1 MVPLRWRILG
11 ALTAAGRS
19 ATHAV
24 RGVTA
29 IWQRSIQ
36 LRVVTATLALSLAV
50 VVLLG
55 ASLLRQVADGLLAS
69 QRESAVADATAGINT
84 AQLQLDAADDAEPAA
99 VGQLLTQLVQ
109 DLVNRAGPG
118 GGLYDVVLVS
128 ADDADETAARS
139 TRVSR
144 GVEPSSVPA
153 SLRESVS
160 AEPRVFSTYTEV
172 RYSDG
177 RVEPGLA
184 VGGQIAAPVGG
195 LYDIYY
201 LYPLTEQQQTL
212 DLMRRALTTAGLVLV
227 LLLGAIAGLVTR
239 QVVTPV
245 RLAARIAERFAGGR
259 LEERMTVR
267 GRDDIARLATS
278 FNQMAGSLQRQITQ
292 LEELSRVQQRFASDV
307 SHELRTP
314 LTTVRMAADL
324 LYEAREDFDPAV
336 RRSAELLQDQLDRF
350 EALLSDL
357 LEISR
362 FDAGAAR
369 LDTDTIDVRDLVA
382 AVVDAVAPL
391 AQRTSTPVTV
401 DLPATACTAEVD
413 PRRVERVL
421 RNLVV
426 NAVEHGEGREVRV
439 VVRADEDAVAVGVR
453 DHGVGLK
460 PGESSLVFHRFWRA
474 DPARARTT
482 GGTGLGLSI
491 ALEDVRLH
499 GGWLQAWGEPG
510 EGSQFRLTLPRRAG
524 VDLVRSPLPLAPGE
538 GLPDVD
544 VSGVGGPY
552 RRVAPPAG
560 PSTHAGAPARTA
572 APAPADAGAARVRPG
587 AGRG

>member
-1 MVPLRWRILG
+1 MSNGTAPQAPGLRWRLLG
-11 ALTAAGRS
+11 ALTAVGRS
-19 ATHAV
+19 TARALGRVAAV
-24 RGVTA
+24 
-29 IWQRSIQ
+29 WQRSIQ

-55 ASLLRQVADGLLAS
+55 ASLLRQVADGLLDS
-69 QRESAVADATAGINT
+69 QREAAVADATAGINT
-84 AQLQLDAADDAEPAA
+84 AQLQLDAADEAEPAA

-118 GGLYDVVLVS
+118 GLYDVVLVS
-128 ADDADETAARS
+128 SDDGDPSAARS

-144 GVEPSSVPA
+144 RVEPDSVPTA
-153 SLRESVS
+153 LREAVV
-160 AEPRVFSTYTEV
+160 AEPRVFSTYTEISYLDQGV
-172 RYSDG
+172 Q
-177 RVEPGLA
+177 PGLA

-195 LYDIYY
+195 LYEIYY

-212 DLMRRALTTAGLVLV
+212 DLVRRALATAGLLLV

-245 RLAARIAERFAGGR
+245 RLAARIAERFAAGR

-267 GRDDIARLATS
+267 GRDDIARLASS

-292 LEELSRVQQRFASDV
+292 LEDLSRVQQRFASDV

-314 LTTVRMAADL
+314 LTTVRMAADVL
-324 LYEAREDFDPAV
+324 HESRDDFDPAV

-350 EALLSDL
+350 EALLTDL

-362 FDAGAAR
+362 FDAGAAA
-369 LDTDTIDVRDLVA
+369 LDTETADLRDIVRG
-382 AVVDAVAPL
+382 VVDVAAPL
-391 AQRTSTPVTV
+391 AQRTRTSLVT
-401 DLPATACTAEVD
+401 DLPGVPCTAEVD
-413 PRRVERVL
+413 TRRVERVL

-439 VVRADEDAVAVGVR
+439 SVSADDDAVAVCVR

-491 ALEDVRLH
+491 ALEDTRLH

-510 EGSQFRLTLPRRAG
+510 QGSQFRLTLPRRAG
-524 VDLVRSPLPLAPGE
+524 AEVTRSPLPLAPVEPAGGR
-538 GLPDVD
+538 GL
-544 VSGVGGPY
+544 SGVGGPY
-552 RRVAPPAG
+552 RRVASAAEPP
-560 PSTHAGAPARTA
+560 TRTDGAPA
-572 APAPADAGAARVRPG
+572 PSRPG
-587 AGRG
+587 VGGG